1 MRAIVCPAYG
11 TADLL
16 RLEEVPRPAPRPHE
30 ILVRVH
36 AGVVTPADCA
46 FRQGQPFVV
55 RLMYGLTRPRH
66 AVLGVELAGEVE
78 EVGQEVKHFEKGDRV
93 FGVSPQTFG
102 SHAEFVCLPEGAPIV
117 HGSDGLGHEDAVS
130 LCDGA
135 TTALT
140 FLRDVGRVQPGQ
152 RVLVNGASGAV
163 GYFAVQIA
171 KHLGA
176 IVTGV
181 CSTRNLDLAR
191 SLGADHVVDYTQT
204 DFTRNG
210 ETYDVI
216 FDAVGKSSFRRCKR
230 ALSPRGLYLTTVPS
244 LAVLLQMIW
253 TRIRGGRRAKFVA
266 AGLRQNKEDLL
277 VLKELFQAGTLR
289 TVIDRRF
296 PLEQTAEAH
305 RYVETGRKRGNVIV
319 WLAEAR

>member
-1 MRAIVCPAYG
+1 MKAIVCPAYG
-11 TADLL
+11 TAELL
-16 RLEEVPRPAPRPHE
+16 RLEEVRKPFPRSDE
-30 ILVRVH
+30 ILVRVR
-36 AGVVTPADCA
+36 AAVVTPADCA

-78 EVGQEVKHFEKGDRV
+78 EVGEDVRHFRKGDRV
-93 FGVSPQTFG
+93 FGVSPQKFG
-102 SHAEFVCLPEGAPIV
+102 SHAEYVCLSEAAPIV
-117 HGSDGLGHEDAVS
+117 RGSDGLAHEDAVS

-140 FLRDVGRVQPGQ
+140 FLRDVARVQPGQ

-176 IVTGV
+176 TVTGV
-181 CSTRNLDLAR
+181 CSTRNLDLVR
-191 SLGADHVVDYTQT
+191 SLGADQVIDYTRT
-204 DFTRNG
+204 DFTTQR
-210 ETYDVI
+210 EAYDVI
-216 FDAVGKSSFRRCKR
+216 FDAVGKSSFSRCRR
-230 ALSPRGLYLTTVPS
+230 ALSQRGLYLTTVPS
-244 LAVLLQMIW
+244 PAIFLQMLW
-253 TRIRGGRRAKFVA
+253 TGMRRGRRAKFVA
-266 AGLRQNKEDLL
+266 AGLRQNKGDL
-277 VLKELFQAGTLR
+277 VLLKDLFESGTIR

-319 WLAEAR
+319 SLAEDR